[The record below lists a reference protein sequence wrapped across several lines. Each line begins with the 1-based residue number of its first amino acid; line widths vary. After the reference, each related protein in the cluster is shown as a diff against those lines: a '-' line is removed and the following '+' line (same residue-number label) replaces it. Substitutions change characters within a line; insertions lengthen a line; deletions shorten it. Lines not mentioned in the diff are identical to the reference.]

1 MSFGLDVNILLY
13 ASDAASPFHGRARQ
27 FIERCAAGD
36 EIVYLAWPTI
46 MAYLRIVTHHAIFDQ
61 PLPVQE
67 AMQNVDNLLALP
79 QVRAIGEG
87 EGYWSA
93 YRQTASDILPRGN
106 LVPDTHLA
114 TILRQ
119 HGINTICT
127 HDRDFR
133 RFSFLKVMDP
143 LAS

>member
-1 MSFGLDVNILLY
+1 MSLAIDANILLY
-13 ASDAASPFHGRARQ
+13 ASDAANAFHDHARQ
-27 FIERCAAGD
+27 FLERCAAGD
-36 EIVYLAWPTI
+36 EIVYLAWPTL
-46 MAYLRIVTHHAIFDQ
+46 MAYLRISTHHAIFSE
-61 PLPVQE
+61 PLSTQA

-79 QVRAIGEG
+79 QVRTIGEG
-87 EGYWSA
+87 EGFWRA
-93 YRQTASDILPRGN
+93 YRQLADATLPRGN

-143 LAS
+143 LAP